1 MKCLLIEDEA
11 VALVQLKGLLQ
22 EIGNIEIVGEAAD
35 VEDGVQLIRDHPEAD
50 LLILDVELPGGTC
63 FDIISRFNQLPKLL
77 FVTGHEKYALSAF
90 EVNALDYLQKPISI
104 DRLRQALDRLDTP
117 AADDGEKLPVLKEDD
132 LVVICRNKYRY
143 FIRVSEICAILSD
156 ENYTHIICSLEKR
169 FVMKKTMTAWEQQL
183 PGNLFYRISRQ
194 KLINIS
200 ALDRL
205 EIKERKALL
214 WLRGIPDPLPVN
226 NSAVK
231 NLQKLVQP
239 I

>member
-22 EIGNIEIVGEAAD
+22 EIGNIEVIGEAAD

-50 LLILDVELPGGTC
+50 LLILDVELADGTC

-77 FVTGHEKYALSAF
+77 FITGHEKYALSAF
-90 EVNALDYLQKPISI
+90 EVNALDYIQKPISI
-104 DRLRQALDRLDTP
+104 ERLRLALDRLEAPP
-117 AADDGEKLPVLKEDD
+117 ADETEKLPALKKDD

-143 FIRVSEICAILSD
+143 FIRVSEIRAILSD

-183 PGNLFYRISRQ
+183 PPDLFARISRQ
-194 KLINIS
+194 QLINIDS
-200 ALDRL
+200 LDRL
-205 EIKERKALL
+205 EVRERKALL
-214 WLRGIPDPLPVN
+214 WLRGIAEPLPIK